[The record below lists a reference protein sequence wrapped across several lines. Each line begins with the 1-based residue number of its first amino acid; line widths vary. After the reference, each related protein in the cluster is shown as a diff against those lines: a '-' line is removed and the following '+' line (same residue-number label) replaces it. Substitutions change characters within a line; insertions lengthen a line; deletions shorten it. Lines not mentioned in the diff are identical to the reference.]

1 MGGFLF
7 GNRKTLSV
15 CLWFSRCYTER
26 MKQPKLE
33 ESPIDH
39 HIQAHVLQVLFRD
52 GGVVA
57 FSDLKPD
64 DVQNSLFMYHVHKL
78 EVRGLVER
86 IDEGFSITPSG
97 ARWVNYVSPGKLKP
111 RLTPRVLIKFLLFS
125 PDRTKLVISK
135 RRSAAAEHL
144 NQYLLP
150 SGLQKYGVS
159 FKDSSEAIIE
169 SLTGEKP
176 VLKDLGIHE
185 TIFRYSDGYVH
196 HSISPFYEA
205 TIETDVF
212 PKDEHYELEWVAVG
226 DVLAGKYD
234 PSLTEILTLYNNGE
248 NLFSRTFDVTIE

>member
-1 MGGFLF
+1 MLLFVGPFMG
-7 GNRKTLSV
+7 
-15 CLWFSRCYTER
+15 CYTEV

-57 FSDLKPD
+57 FKDLKPD

-78 EVRGLVER
+78 ESRGLVER
-86 IDEGFSITPSG
+86 IDEGFSITPGG

-125 PDRTKLVISK
+125 PDKTKLVISK

-159 FKDSSEAIIE
+159 FEDASVAIVE

-176 VLKDLGIHE
+176 ALKNLGIHE
-185 TIFRYSDGYVH
+185 TIFRYSDGYIH

-205 TIETDVF
+205 TLEGNDF
-212 PKDEHYELEWVAVG
+212 PEDEHYELEWVTVK
-226 DVLAGKYD
+226 DVLVGKYD
-234 PSLTEILTLYNNGE
+234 PSLTEILRLYNDGE
-248 NLFSRTFDVTIE
+248 NLFGRTFDITI

>member
-1 MGGFLF
+1 
-7 GNRKTLSV
+7 
-15 CLWFSRCYTER
+15 

-78 EVRGLVER
+78 EARGLVER
-86 IDEGFSITPSG
+86 INEGFSITPGG

-111 RLTPRVLIKFLLFS
+111 RLTPRVLIKFLIFS
-125 PDRTKLVISK
+125 PDKKKLVISK

-159 FKDSSEAIIE
+159 FREASEGIIE
-169 SLTGEKP
+169 SLTGERP

-185 TIFRYSDGYVH
+185 TIYRYSDGYVH

-205 TIETDVF
+205 TLSEGEF
-212 PKDEHYELEWVAVG
+212 PEDEHYELEWVNVT

-234 PSLTEILTLYNNGE
+234 PSLTEILNLYNAGE
-248 NLFSRTFDVTIE
+248 NLFGRTFDITLE

>member
-1 MGGFLF
+1 
-7 GNRKTLSV
+7 
-15 CLWFSRCYTER
+15 

-39 HIQAHVLQVLFRD
+39 HIQAHVLQALFRN
-52 GGVVA
+52 GGVVS

-64 DVQNSLFMYHVHKL
+64 DIQNSLFMYHVHKL
-78 EVRGLVER
+78 EARGLVER
-86 IDEGFSITPSG
+86 IDEGFSITPGG

-111 RLTPRVLIKFLLFS
+111 RLTPRVLIKFLIFS
-125 PDRTKLVISK
+125 PDRSKIVISK

-159 FKDSSEAIIE
+159 FNDAAQAIIT
-169 SLTGEKP
+169 SLTGEGP
-176 VLKDLGIHE
+176 VLKALGIHE

-205 TIETDVF
+205 TLKEVDF
-212 PKDEHYELEWVAVG
+212 PEDDHYELEWVSISE
-226 DVLAGKYD
+226 VLAGKYD
-234 PSLTEILTLYNNGE
+234 PSLTEILSLYNNGE
-248 NLFSRTFDVTIE
+248 NLFGRTFDITIK

>member
-1 MGGFLF
+1 
-7 GNRKTLSV
+7 
-15 CLWFSRCYTER
+15 
-26 MKQPKLE
+26 MKQPRLE

-39 HIQAHVLQVLFRD
+39 HIQAHILQVLFRD

-57 FSDLKPD
+57 FKNLKPD
-64 DVQNSLFMYHVHKL
+64 DIQNSLFMYHVHKL

-86 IDEGFSITPSG
+86 IDEGFSITPGG

-111 RLTPRVLIKFLLFS
+111 RLTPRVLIKFLILS
-125 PDRTKLVISK
+125 PDKKRMVISK

-159 FKDSSEAIIE
+159 FYDAASGTIK
-169 SLTGEKP
+169 SLTGEQP
-176 VLKDLGIHE
+176 VLIDLGIHE

-205 TIETDVF
+205 TIEAADF
-212 PKDEHYELEWVAVG
+212 PRDEHYELEWVTVE
-226 DVLAGKYD
+226 DVLTGKYD
-234 PSLTEILTLYNNGE
+234 PSLTEILALYSAGE
-248 NLFSRTFDVTIE
+248 NLSGRTFDVSI